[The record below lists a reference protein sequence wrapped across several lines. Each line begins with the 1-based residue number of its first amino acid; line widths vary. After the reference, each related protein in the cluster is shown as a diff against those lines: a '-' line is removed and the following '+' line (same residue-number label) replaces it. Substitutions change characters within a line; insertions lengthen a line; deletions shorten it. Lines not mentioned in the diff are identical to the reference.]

1 MSFDPGAP
9 PLISETLL
17 KSRRTLEELAHKRS
31 VTVKTQN
38 KVCYLFLRFLI
49 PLFVSKRSHYSF
61 MVSPTFLLQRRRIVR
76 GEDVRIKRPEQF
88 VREFRI
94 VSYTSPFA
102 VGIILKSHELLFLR

>member
-38 KVCYLFLRFLI
+38 KVSYLFFI
-49 PLFVSKRSHYSF
+49 PFPMSLWASVFIFIRV
-61 MVSPTFLLQRRRIVR
+61 
-76 GEDVRIKRPEQF
+76 
-88 VREFRI
+88 
-94 VSYTSPFA
+94 
-102 VGIILKSHELLFLR
+102 ILS